1 MAEWLAAGI
10 GGLNAGL
17 SAWGQHS
24 ANSTNKKI
32 AREQMAFQE
41 RMSNTALQR
50 MVKDAKA
57 AGINP
62 MYVAGGGG
70 ASTPA
75 GAGATMQNE
84 MKDSNLGEMMTAYQ
98 QMKTEKLNQKNI
110 SANTALVEQNRR
122 KAKAETDAILQNIV
136 INKPTEQVGGLV
148 ADGINFVKEEVGDFF
163 KNREATANKDKLNN
177 KEWQDYMD
185 EQLKNV
191 GVVLDTE
198 KRRDAFYNMMSRQ
211 EQLYVLRRL
220 KKRAKF
226 KKNRGDKKYL

>member
-1 MAEWLAAGI
+1 MAEWLAAGMS
-10 GGLNAGL
+10 GLNAGL

-24 ANSTNKKI
+24 ANSSNKKI

-84 MKDSNLGEMMTAYQ
+84 MQNGLGEVATAYQ

-110 SANTALVEQNRR
+110 SENTALVKQNIK

-136 INKPTEQVGGLV
+136 VNKPKEEVGGLV
-148 ADGINFVKEEVGDFF
+148 ADGIEVAKNKMGDFF
-163 KNREATANKDKLNN
+163 KNREATANKQKLSE
-177 KEWQDYMD
+177 KEWHDYMD
-185 EQLKNV
+185 NALKEE

-198 KRRDAFYNMMSRQ
+198 KRRNTFYRMPRE
-211 EQLYVLRRL
+211 EQIEVIKRLRAR
-220 KKRAKF
+220 KY
-226 KKNRGDKKYL
+226 KNRHK